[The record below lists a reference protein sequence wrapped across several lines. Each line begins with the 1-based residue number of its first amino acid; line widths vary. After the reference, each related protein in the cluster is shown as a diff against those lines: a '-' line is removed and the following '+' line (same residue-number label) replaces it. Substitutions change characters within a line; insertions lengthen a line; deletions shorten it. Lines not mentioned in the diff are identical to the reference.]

1 MGIPTNFFVQS
12 FYSNFKNNSNSIFL
26 SAGSTRTIKNSI
38 FSNGS
43 INTQNQNP
51 ISPLPVDS
59 IEHSLMKQGF
69 AEKEKTDNAFQNSE
83 NSQKQ
88 YFFQSRLQI
97 AQEQIFAP
105 PATSP
110 FTILMMKEQ
119 KKLKPKKIVQESSW
133 GGLSTDQFISYQKE
147 SSSVRAKVALLADI
161 TMNLSRGKLD
171 MITDLLVIIDSVRS
185 NRGFV
190 VFATTHLPSLLDP
203 ALRRPGRF
211 DETISLSQSP
221 NFINRFEILKTNFQN
236 SLTTL
241 DFLDASIFTEN
252 LSEMSLLNFIT
263 RTKLSFFHQ
272 YKYTSLQKVK
282 KFKSKFINKAGG
294 QLPAGLHNKCLEKNC
309 NKNSFLK
316 FILQKHYIIFLNHHF
331 FMIYIVKNQ
340 KFIIKI
346 LNKTYIHNL
355 LNIYYVI
362 LNF

>member
-1 MGIPTNFFVQS
+1 MVLRGVAVGMKYLRDVFDALALQTPCFFLMEHIHVLGSKRPFLISDDENIKGIQANVGLEQQEVHETNQMIYQLNRHSMVDFKRPYKGDFSMGIPTNFFVQS
-12 FYSNFKNNSNSIFL
+12 FYSNFENNSNSIFL

-38 FSNGS
+38 FSTGS
-43 INTQNQNP
+43 INTQNRNP
-51 ISPLPVDS
+51 ISPLSVDS

-88 YFFQSRLQI
+88 YSFQSRLQI

-211 DETISLSQSP
+211 DETIYLSQSP
-221 NFINRFEILKTNFQN
+221 NFLNRF
-236 SLTTL
+236 
-241 DFLDASIFTEN
+241 
-252 LSEMSLLNFIT
+252 
-263 RTKLSFFHQ
+263 
-272 YKYTSLQKVK
+272 
-282 KFKSKFINKAGG
+282 
-294 QLPAGLHNKCLEKNC
+294 
-309 NKNSFLK
+309 
-316 FILQKHYIIFLNHHF
+316 
-331 FMIYIVKNQ
+331 
-340 KFIIKI
+340 
-346 LNKTYIHNL
+346 
-355 LNIYYVI
+355 
-362 LNF
+362 